1 MLLTISKVNWY
12 CLEHIVTGS
21 WPIGLPEIAG
31 ESMVNKSGRK
41 PPAGCGIKG
50 PRPTGHSA
58 ANLTFR
64 QVASEWQTII
74 YDPGSLRQ

>member
-1 MLLTISKVNWY
+1 MLLTVPRLIGTA
-12 CLEHIVTGS
+12 EHVVTGS

-74 YDPGSLRQ
+74 YDTGSLRQ